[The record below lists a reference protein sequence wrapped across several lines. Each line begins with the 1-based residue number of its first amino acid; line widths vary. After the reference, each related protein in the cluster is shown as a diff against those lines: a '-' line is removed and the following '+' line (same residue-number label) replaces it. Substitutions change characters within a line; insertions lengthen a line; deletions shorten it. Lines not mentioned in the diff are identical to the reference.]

1 MANAD
6 LISALHPFR
15 GSCKP
20 EWLFIIAGLFTK
32 GIFCSSVGLVP
43 GEVVAVMHGSSAVE
57 MKAMVK
63 EEIYREQRV
72 HSGSRRRSSISVMEA
87 VPGKKY
93 PFYNTNI

>member
-6 LISALHPFR
+6 LVPSLHPFR
-15 GSCKP
+15 GSCRP
-20 EWLFIIAGLFTK
+20 AWLFIVLGGLKIIARNNRN
-32 GIFCSSVGLVP
+32 IS

-63 EEIYREQRV
+63 EEIYREARV

-87 VPGKKY
+87 VPGTTY
-93 PFYNTNI
+93 FISNDG

>member
-6 LISALHPFR
+6 LISALDPFR

-63 EEIYREQRV
+63 EEI
-72 HSGSRRRSSISVMEA
+72 
-87 VPGKKY
+87 
-93 PFYNTNI
+93 